1 MPEASGGYLGTVA
14 FEVACASDALRV
26 ELSGWDRLFTW
37 RRSLV
42 VDLATVRSA
51 FVESRGELESDI
63 DHRAAGFGTH
73 NGGKRPGRRRVGVML
88 GRGLPGRQFWAVS
101 AGAPSVQL
109 LVLEPESGPFARVV
123 LEAGADVE
131 SRVIAAVL
139 AS

>member
-1 MPEASGGYLGTVA
+1 MPESSGGYRGAVA
-14 FEVACASDALRV
+14 FEVACASGAVRV

-42 VDLATVRSA
+42 VDLATVRAA
-51 FVESRGELESDI
+51 FIDSRGALETDI

-73 NGGKRPGRRRVGVML
+73 NGGKRPGRRRVGAML
-88 GRGLPGRQFWAVS
+88 GRGVSGRQFWAVS
-101 AGAPSVQL
+101 AGAPTAHL

-123 LEAGADVE
+123 LEADADVE
-131 SRVIAAVL
+131 SCVIAAVL